1 MFLVSSPPNLVT
13 IPVVVSG
20 VTFTTV
26 PVINDSAINITWTPP
41 TNPNGFISSYIIE
54 INSTS
59 SVNVRRIVKAMPTNM
74 IYTRIVNG
82 LSKFPR
88 II

>member
-1 MFLVSSPPNLVT
+1 MLTVSSPPNLVT

-41 TNPNGFISSYIIE
+41 TNPNGFISSYIME
-54 INSTS
+54 ITSTS
-59 SVNVRRIVKAMPTNM
+59 SVNVRRIVKSMLTNM

-82 LSKFPR
+82 LSKFPH

>member
-1 MFLVSSPPNLVT
+1 MFTVSSPPNLVT
-13 IPVVVSG
+13 IPVVLAG

-41 TNPNGFISSYIIE
+41 TNPNGFISSYIME

-59 SVNVRRIVKAMPTNM
+59 SVNVRRIVKSMPTNM

-82 LSKFPR
+82 LSKFFH
-88 II
+88 I